1 MYTSKRSERDF
12 FRFFGALWPILLL
25 AANTASA
32 QQTGSAAQTAT
43 QTNES
48 TPASGAAT
56 ITGSE
61 FGTHTILKGLN
72 ERVILTSVDHKPI
85 AVQLLLA
92 LNITKTLTPGRH
104 KVHVRYTMGNWVSG
118 GSLWLDAEAG
128 KAYVVRA
135 HREPRGV
142 QFRIEEVATGKIVG
156 GIDPGEDFKDELPP
170 APGSEPPSSMT
181 TSASNAAS
189 SKASAPVASS
199 PTASN
204 P

>member
-1 MYTSKRSERDF
+1 MYTSRRSERQLH
-12 FRFFGALWPILLL
+12 RFFGALWSILLL

-32 QQTGSAAQTAT
+32 QETGNAAQTVT
-43 QTNES
+43 QTSGS
-48 TPASGAAT
+48 TAVSGVAT

-61 FGTHTILKGLN
+61 FGTHKILRGFN
-72 ERVILTSVDHKPI
+72 ERVVLTSVDHKLI
-85 AVQLLLA
+85 GSNILLA
-92 LNITKTLTPGRH
+92 LNVTKSLTPGRH
-104 KVHVRYTMGNWVSG
+104 KVHVSYTRGTLVSG
-118 GSLWLDAEAG
+118 ASLWLDAEVG

-135 HREPRGV
+135 HGERGGI

-170 APGSEPPSSMT
+170 APGSESTSSIT
-181 TSASNAAS
+181 APVSNPASNAG
-189 SKASAPVASS
+189 APVASS